1 MFSKHLA
8 HSRWQPQLPFSLQF
22 RCTSLA
28 HPLLTLVSA
37 FGDGEAAFTSP
48 EPPVMVGEARCMQG
62 GHFLKEQKLQT
73 PQLRDTVASWFL
85 LADFESSWPSV
96 LAA

>member
-8 HSRWQPQLPFSLQF
+8 HGRWQPQLPFSLQF

-37 FGDGEAAFTSP
+37 FGDGEAAFMPLTVGDARWAPSEGAETFSP
-48 EPPVMVGEARCMQG
+48 AQEHSLALVP
-62 GHFLKEQKLQT
+62 
-73 PQLRDTVASWFL
+73 AS
-85 LADFESSWPSV
+85 
-96 LAA
+96 